1 MRNSSDIC
9 FRLCLGG
16 DTLYMKVK
24 AKSFKDLITTI
35 LYFISG
41 GWNILNRYGEEAPS
55 SNHQWSLLEN
65 LPIVQVKF
73 GVHPFFKVSIED
85 GNITLSEGELGLPN
99 EQLYYYHRDHPVR
112 FIKLQDSFSNHLT
125 I

>member
-1 MRNSSDIC
+1 MN
-9 FRLCLGG
+9 FN
-16 DTLYMKVK
+16 
-24 AKSFKDLITTI
+24 
-35 LYFISG
+35 YFQG
-41 GWNILNRYGEEAPS
+41 GWNILNRYAEEAPS

-99 EQLYYYHRDHPVR
+99 EQLYYYHRDHPVID
-112 FIKLQDSFSNHLT
+112 FHFKVSVLIVNFHLDYCC